1 MEEFLIGTHFF
12 PLFSFAS
19 LRVFFRAAACCC
31 CWSSLHRAL
40 RWHRWTRA
48 TASAAG
54 AGGAD
59 LAGEAEEEATA
70 AAAAAVAAVS
80 TNNSRAASSRGAS
93 SAASNSSI
101 RVAIR
106 SSNSKEEDTGAAE
119 AATLGREVRTRRN
132 SGDGRMQD
140 RLTATTTT
148 KKNNAASPS
157 PSHTLDSTHANLPRS
172 PLLAPSLPPGGYRGR
187 GGAPRGGGGRGAGG
201 RGPAGAPFDGQPED
215 IDFLKVLRGHSRQV
229 TAAVI
234 DPSTQR
240 LYTGSQD
247 GTVRCWLMA
256 ESDGSGTPG
265 PVVDV
270 GGEVDSLLLEGGF
283 LFVGLH
289 GPPPQRP
296 GTIKA
301 FNLASGASCSLEGHV
316 GQVLCLACATGTG
329 TLLSGGQDATIR
341 AWAFDEATSAF
352 VAAGVLAAAQGGHS
366 SPVQALAP
374 AGQFLVSGDWEGT
387 LKVWDLASGACAQTI
402 PRAHPSVVM
411 GCLTWE
417 GHVLSAGLDGA
428 IKVWAPVEGAPGPGK
443 VLEPAPMYSHP
454 PADSRDRSGS
464 GTGEPGRSAA
474 ADGGAPSPSGFGGIL
489 ALGGTV
495 DAKGGAL
502 VAASHAD
509 DGQVRLWELPSFAEK
524 GSLGGVADARAL
536 AASPGGVVAVGDKRG
551 NVKVWRWKTG

>member
-1 MEEFLIGTHFF
+1 MDQSDGF
-12 PLFSFAS
+12 
-19 LRVFFRAAACCC
+19 
-31 CWSSLHRAL
+31 
-40 RWHRWTRA
+40 
-48 TASAAG
+48 
-54 AGGAD
+54 GG
-59 LAGEAEEEATA
+59 G
-70 AAAAAVAAVS
+70 
-80 TNNSRAASSRGAS
+80 RG
-93 SAASNSSI
+93 
-101 RVAIR
+101 RGR
-106 SSNSKEEDTGAAE
+106 SSWRGGGGGDRGGGGGGGRGGFYQQPQGGQQQGGFFGGQQQQHQGGYPQQQQQQGGGYRGRGSGYFGARGKDAKKQRRWKDARSTHGDDDDEEKQRS
-119 AATLGREVRTRRN
+119 L
-132 SGDGRMQD
+132 
-140 RLTATTTT
+140 
-148 KKNNAASPS
+148 SPS
-157 PSHTLDSTHANLPRS
+157 PTHTLDSTHANLPRS